1 MSRSAASLCLIYV
14 LAGCAH
20 HSTSEAPSAARPPS
34 ATPSAVDVPPR
45 TPPPAPRPLEVVTD
59 TTGLPKQ
66 ADYVSVE
73 ELPEA
78 ITRVAP
84 DYPEAARAARID
96 GVVMVQALVGKDGA
110 VQDVR
115 VVKSIPELDGAA
127 KACVRQWKFKPAKDE
142 HGQPVTVWVG
152 VPIKFSLH

>member
-1 MSRSAASLCLIYV
+1 MQTLARLTLLSASLSFALSS
-14 LAGCAH
+14 CAH
-20 HSTSEAPSAARPPS
+20 RAGEAPAAARPPS
-34 ATPSAVDVPPR
+34 AAPPAIG
-45 TPPPAPRPLEVVTD
+45 TPPPTPSVVEIATD
-59 TTGLPKQ
+59 TTGLPRQ
-66 ADYVSVE
+66 GDYVYVQ

-96 GVVMVQALVGKDGA
+96 GTVMVQALVGKDGA

-127 KACVRQWKFKPAKDE
+127 KACVRQWKFKPAKDD

-152 VPIKFSLH
+152 VPIKFTLH